1 MDPEIPRYKRIL
13 GRALPWCSLG
23 IGVASAFLMDRGPG
37 RAALIAGAAIG
48 FWVTLVVVLWLRR
61 KKERHTTV
69 LWKSVHFTTLM
80 ITQSAMQLSFFFAL
94 PFYWKAWGGTMDQAV
109 FVGVLTV
116 AAAASLWDPLT
127 EWLFGHPAWAPV
139 LPGLATFSALNAVL
153 PGLGLSNSQSLWSA
167 ALGTA
172 VALPL
177 LAWLRPHDAPNDASP
192 SQSSRRRTVV
202 ATTLAALVLPTGLFL
217 GGARVIPAAPLALI
231 DAAIGTHQRGRW
243 VADPVDH
250 LDRKPSVLMCATA
263 IRAPLGVKE
272 RLFHVWR
279 QDGEVRDRIELE
291 FAGGR
296 EEGYRTWSR
305 KRNFGADPRGTWTCA
320 VETGLGQLL
329 GERSIVIAPRAHD
342 LPS

>member
-1 MDPEIPRYKRIL
+1 LDTEIPRYKRVL
-13 GRALPWCSLG
+13 SRVLPWCSLA

-48 FWVTLVVVLWLRR
+48 CWVTLIVVLWIRR
-61 KKERHTTV
+61 KKERHATL
-69 LWKSVHFTTLM
+69 LWRSVHFTTLM
-80 ITQSAMQLSFFFAL
+80 LTQSAVQLSFFFAL
-94 PFYWKAWGGTMDQAV
+94 PFYWKAWGGTVEQAV
-109 FVGVLTV
+109 FIGVLTA

-127 EWLFGHPAWAPV
+127 EWLFGHPAWAPI

-153 PGLGLSNSQSLWSA
+153 PGLGLSNSASLWSA

-177 LAWLRPHDAPNDASP
+177 LAWLRPHDAP
-192 SQSSRRRTVV
+192 SRRRIVI
-202 ATTLAALVLPTGLFL
+202 ATAAAAFVLPIGLLL
-217 GGARVIPAAPLALI
+217 GGARIIPAAPLALV
-231 DAAIGTHQRGRW
+231 DAEIGTHQRGRW
-243 VADPVDH
+243 VADPIDH

-296 EEGYRTWSR
+296 EQGYRTWSR
-305 KRNFGADPRGTWTCA
+305 KHNFGADPRGTWSCA

-329 GERSIVIAPRAHD
+329 GEREIVIDP
-342 LPS
+342 P